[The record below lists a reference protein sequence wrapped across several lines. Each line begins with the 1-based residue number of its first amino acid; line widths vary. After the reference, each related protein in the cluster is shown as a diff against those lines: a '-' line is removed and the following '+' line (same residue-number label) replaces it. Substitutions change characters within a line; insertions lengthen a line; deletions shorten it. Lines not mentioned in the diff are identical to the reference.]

1 MCRRASWAQENFFA
15 EGVAYEA
22 AMATLI
28 EAISGDVE
36 YGKSEL
42 ETPEMLAFR
51 SDAFFGGG
59 ADATSTS

>member
-1 MCRRASWAQENFFA
+1 
-15 EGVAYEA
+15 
-22 AMATLI
+22 MATLI

-59 ADATSTS
+59 ADATNTS